1 MRLSAT
7 AYRVPTDAPE
17 GDGTL
22 AWTDTTMVLVRADA
36 DGHTGIGWTYGPAA
50 VVPVVADLLAPVVT
64 DLDPDDVPA
73 AWSSMR
79 RRLRNAGRPGI
90 AGLALS
96 AADCAVW
103 DLKARR
109 HALPLARLLGTAR
122 RRVPVYGSGGF
133 TTYDAERQHRQLSAW
148 VHEQGIPRIKIK
160 IGGSCGTEV
169 PRDLARMS
177 AARRTIGGAA
187 ELYVDANGAYQRKQA
202 IRVARAAADLD
213 VRWYEEPVSS
223 DDLAGLGLVRDQV
236 LPDVAAGEY
245 GFDLAYFHR
254 MAPYVDCL
262 QIDVTR
268 CGGITEFLRAA
279 AVAAAA
285 GLEVSAHC
293 APHQHLAVAAATPN
307 LRHLEWFHDHVRIES
322 MLFEGAG
329 PATGAPRPC
338 RWTGRATG
346 WSCARPRPRRTGCG
360 EPGAGSATLS
370 PSAGTARPARRS
382 TRSPASARARTPG
395 AGCPAVA
402 AAARRTPR

>member
-1 MRLSAT
+1 MRLSVA

-22 AWTDTTMVLVRADA
+22 AWDATTLVLVSATA
-36 DGHTGIGWTYGPAA
+36 DGHTGLGWTYGPPA
-50 VVPVVADLLAPVVT
+50 VLPVVADLLAPVVAE
-64 DLDPDDVPA
+64 LDPDDVPA
-73 AWSSMR
+73 AWAAMR
-79 RRLRNAGRPGI
+79 RRLRNAGRPGV

-96 AADCAVW
+96 AADCAIW

-109 HALPLARLLGTAR
+109 LGLPLARLLGTAR

-133 TTYDAERQHRQLSAW
+133 TTYDAARQHRQLAAW
-148 VHEQGIPRIKIK
+148 VHEEGIPRVKIK
-160 IGGSCGTEV
+160 IGESGGNEAT
-169 PRDLARMS
+169 RDLARMA
-177 AARRTIGGAA
+177 AARRTIGDQA
-187 ELYVDANGAYQRKQA
+187 ELYVDANGGYQRKQA
-202 IRVARAAADLD
+202 VRVMRAADDLD

-223 DDLAGLGLVRDQV
+223 DDLAGLGQVRDQV

-245 GFDLAYFHR
+245 GFDLVYFHR

-307 LRHLEWFHDHVRIES
+307 LRHVEWFHDHVRIES
-322 MLFEGAG
+322 MLFDGAV
-329 PATGAPRPC
+329 PATG
-338 RWTGRATG
+338 G
-346 WSCARPRPRRTGCG
+346 
-360 EPGAGSATLS
+360 
-370 PSAGTARPARRS
+370 
-382 TRSPASARARTPG
+382 
-395 AGCPAVA
+395 A
-402 AAARRTPR
+402 AAVPLDRPGVGLTLRAGEADRYRVA